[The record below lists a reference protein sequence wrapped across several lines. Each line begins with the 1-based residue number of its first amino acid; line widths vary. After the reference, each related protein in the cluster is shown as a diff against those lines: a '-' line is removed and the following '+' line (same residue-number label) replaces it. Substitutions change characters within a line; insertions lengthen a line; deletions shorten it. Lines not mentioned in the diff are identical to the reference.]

1 MVLEMIMRWPVA
13 VLAGRKGS
21 LGDPRNQGWQEKTQI
36 QAIPRAKSK
45 PSPPFRLP
53 QSPFFALS
61 QQAQRALASVAEEAR
76 TQEIVRI
83 LCAAP
88 LVNR

>member
-1 MVLEMIMRWPVA
+1 MPKMIRRCPAV

-21 LGDPRNQGWQEKTQI
+21 LGDLRNQEWQEKTQI
-36 QAIPRAKSK
+36 QAIHRPKHE
-45 PSPPFRLP
+45 PSPAFCLL
-53 QSPFFALS
+53 QSSFVLS
-61 QQAQRALASVAEEAR
+61 QQVQRAHAPVAEEAR

-83 LCAAP
+83 LCASP